1 MRHRDYHCLSV
12 LVDRGVAGVTIAN
25 PPMNLLDAELLG
37 ELDRLGRELEQDP
50 DVRVVVLR
58 SADPDFFVA
67 HGDVESIVS
76 LPEEV
81 PPPPAG
87 LPWVHQV
94 IDRFRSMAKVTIA
107 QVEGFARGGG
117 SELCLACDMRFAAIG
132 RAVFGQPEIG
142 LGIIPGAGGTARL
155 ARLVGRARACEIV
168 LGGRDFSAEEAERYG
183 WVNRALPPD
192 EIGRYVDALACRIA
206 GFPAHALAQAKA
218 VINAAAIDTE
228 SALIGEQIA
237 FDACLADPER
247 RRRMGRFLELGC
259 QTREGEPTLAD
270 DLERLAKT
278 EDL

>member
-1 MRHRDYHCLSV
+1 MPYRDYQRMSV
-12 LVDRGVAGVTIAN
+12 VVDRGVAGVTLSN
-25 PPMNLLDAELLG
+25 PPMNLLDAGLLG
-37 ELDRLGRELEQDP
+37 ELDRLGRELEADD
-50 DVRVVVLR
+50 DVRVAVLR

-94 IDRFRSMAKVTIA
+94 MERFRSMSKVTIA

-168 LGGRDFSAEEAERYG
+168 LGGRDWSAEEAERYG
-183 WVNRALPPD
+183 WINRALPPD
-192 EIGRYVDALACRIA
+192 ELGPYVDRLACRIA
-206 GFPAHALAQAKA
+206 SFPPLAIAQAKA
-218 VINAAAIDTE
+218 VINAATIDTE
-228 SALIGEQIA
+228 SALIGEQVA

-247 RRRMGRFLELGC
+247 RQRMGRFLELGC
-259 QTREGEPTLAD
+259 QTREGEATIGE
-270 DLERLAKT
+270 DLERLAR
-278 EDL
+278 